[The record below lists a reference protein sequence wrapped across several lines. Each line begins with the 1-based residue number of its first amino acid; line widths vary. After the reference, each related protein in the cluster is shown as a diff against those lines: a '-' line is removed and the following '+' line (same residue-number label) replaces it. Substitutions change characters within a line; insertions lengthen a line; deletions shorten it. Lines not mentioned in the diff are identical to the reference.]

1 MFTYRQVDSWPHVAN
16 THIHKIPFKFTWPSM
31 TLWLWTVFQFLLCGY
46 RDKNLSRA
54 LWNPLCRQ
62 EPTISI
68 CHLRH
73 RFAGRWRHICGT
85 CHLTFCHSERSTP
98 PLSTLPFSET
108 YPFHFRI
115 GVGQGQSP
123 GSLPATNCAPH
134 TPTSDL
140 SPHFRHSLPSCTD
153 FFLALWHILS
163 NIWFLANQDYLSFKA
178 ISFRSNIQNFKSQ
191 ECYWCV

>member
-1 MFTYRQVDSWPHVAN
+1 MNSFLILS
-16 THIHKIPFKFTWPSM
+16 
-31 TLWLWTVFQFLLCGY
+31 LWLQRQKCGY
-46 RDKNLSRA
+46 REKKKKKRVLSRT
-54 LWNPLCRQ
+54 LWNPLCLQ

-73 RFAGRWRHICGT
+73 RCAGRWGHICGT
-85 CHLTFCHSERSTP
+85 CHLVFCHSERSTL
-98 PLSTLPFSET
+98 PLSTLPFSQT

-115 GVGQGQSP
+115 GVGRGRVQGTSQSLTVP
-123 GSLPATNCAPH
+123 LTPQPLTSLL
-134 TPTSDL
+134 TSDIAYL
-140 SPHFRHSLPSCTD
+140 RAQI